1 MSLILL
7 ALTAPLL
14 SQDAPP
20 ARVPMTW
27 TGVLDEAA
35 FAALHDLKEGPA
47 PPLAGHDVA
56 FDGGR
61 GYLSRPPAGKALGAV
76 LVLHEWWGLNEHVKH
91 WTDRL
96 AADGYDALAVDLYGG
111 KVATTREEALAAMQA
126 VDEGEALA
134 TLRAAHR
141 HLVTAPEIKAQRTA
155 AIGWCFG
162 GAWSL
167 RLALAEPE
175 LDAAVIYY
183 GRLID
188 SAEALAPLRAPVLG
202 VFGDQD
208 TGIPPAAV
216 ASFAA
221 AMQAAG
227 KSLEL
232 RRYDTH
238 HAFANPSGAR
248 YHAEHAAAAWLETRT
263 FLARHLA
270 PPQRE
275 GRFTDGTRKLVVPPL
290 ESWAPDGWARGAE
303 RNMRLATFTFG
314 SGSECVVSAF
324 PGDVGGLHANVNRW
338 RQQVGLGPLAEGA
351 LTSLP
356 RAPMFGRMATLVE
369 AEGRIGDRPSL
380 LLGAIAPLASETVFV
395 KLTGPTDEVRAAL
408 PHFLALCRSLE

>member
-1 MSLILL
+1 MSLLLL
-7 ALTAPLL
+7 ALTVPLL
-14 SQDAPP
+14 QDAPP
-20 ARVPMTW
+20 AKVPMTW

-47 PPLAGHDVA
+47 PPLAGRDVT
-56 FDGGR
+56 FEGGR

-76 LVLHEWWGLNEHVKH
+76 LVLHEWWGLNDHVKH
-91 WTDRL
+91 WTDRI
-96 AADGYDALAVDLYGG
+96 AADGYDALAVDLYSG
-111 KVATTREEALAAMQA
+111 KVATTRDEAMAAMRA
-126 VDEGEALA
+126 VDEGAALA

-141 HLVTAPEIKAQRTA
+141 HLVTAPEIAAVRTA
-155 AIGWCFG
+155 SIGWCFG

-167 RLALAEPE
+167 RLAVAEPE

-188 SAEALAPLRAPVLG
+188 DAAQLAPLKAPVLG

-216 ASFAA
+216 ASFAE
-221 AMQAAG
+221 AMKAAG

-232 RRYDTH
+232 RRYDAH
-238 HAFANPSGAR
+238 HAFANPSGGR
-248 YHAEHAAAAWLETRT
+248 YHAEHAAAAWLETRA

-270 PPQRE
+270 PPQPE
-275 GRFTDGTRKLVVPPL
+275 GSFTAGTRKVVAA
-290 ESWAPDGWARGAE
+290 APEGWTRGAD

-314 SGSECVVSAF
+314 SACECVVSAF

-338 RQQVGLGPLAEGA
+338 RQQVGLGPLEASA
-351 LTSLP
+351 LPTLP
-356 RAPMFGRMATLVE
+356 RVPMFGQLATLVE
-369 AEGRIGDRPSL
+369 AEGRIGERPSL
-380 LLGAIAPLASETVFV
+380 LLGTIAPLAGETVFV